1 MNKIFIILFL
11 NLIFCNAV
19 YGETNFFKKCK
30 IGPNLEGNFLIDSE
44 KRIIKRVF
52 TNITTKATK
61 VKIDKI
67 LYIKGDEVVSEIIQ
81 TGTSNRYLQYYLEA
95 STKSVIIQ
103 KYKRDDIIG
112 LLAPDGKKERS
123 SCLSVAAD
131 WKEKKTE
138 KEIEQEKK
146 EVEFK
151 EKKEKERIKA
161 LNKKKEDL
169 KLEEERARNEI
180 KKKRENIN
188 KHRILINGDFFP
200 AARPERRVKSENKLK
215 KDFNDKALEVCEI
228 TGNFEIL
235 EKKIIV
241 VEVGEVSAF
250 PKRGL
255 TAGIQ
260 LGITGVVECK

>member
-11 NLIFCNAV
+11 NLIFCNAT

-146 EVEFK
+146 E
-151 EKKEKERIKA
+151 KERIKA

-169 KLEEERARNEI
+169 KLEEERERNEI

-200 AARPERRVKSENKLK
+200 AARPERRAKSENKLK